1 MTWLMPLRLSLSS
14 PQIIPNEM
22 LSTDRIRR
30 YLPQWVKGLVILYMK
45 GLVILYIKGLVI
57 LYMKGLVILY
67 MKGLEFLINTVH
79 ISVKWFFGK
88 QALSVF
94 LSSLSVCLSVCSTEE
109 LGNTNGQLIVLLQK
123 PHGASLGIS
132 LYGECVCPVQYC
144 CLSNIT
150 VLAHSGS
157 STPGSPLWIS
167 RIRDAGI
174 ADRLVNHTLQQPWL
188 PLLPRRSGALH
199 VGDQLLSNQQLPH
212 GRQDCAGG

>member
-1 MTWLMPLRLSLSS
+1 MVFWKASF
-14 PQIIPNEM
+14 IC
-22 LSTDRIRR
+22 
-30 YLPQWVKGLVILYMK
+30 
-45 GLVILYIKGLVI
+45 
-57 LYMKGLVILY
+57 
-67 MKGLEFLINTVH
+67 
-79 ISVKWFFGK
+79 
-88 QALSVF
+88 LSVY
-94 LSSLSVCLSVCSTEE
+94 LSVCLSVCSTEE

-199 VGDQLLSNQQLPH
+199 VGDQLLSINSYPMA
-212 GRQDCAGG
+212 GRTVQEANHLLSDSDINVRLEIIPYHNFPDRPSFTPTMDDGENTIKLFTSYVYRVLNECTSWVNNWLV